1 MVKVSTATVLGGVK
15 PDGTTLTNIT
25 TDELLERYQ
34 NGELHRVN
42 GPAVINADGTQ
53 EWYQNGNRHM
63 DNGLSLLLTNGTKY
77 WHKNGTLI
85 KMVKQK

>member
-1 MVKVSTATVLGGVK
+1 MNLVPKMW
-15 PDGTTLTNIT
+15 
-25 TDELLERYQ
+25 YQ
-34 NGELHRVN
+34 NGKLHRVN

>member
-53 EWYQNGNRHM
+53 EWYQHDKLHRDDGPAVIEA
-63 DNGLSLLLTNGTKY
+63 DGTKEWY
-77 WHKNGTLI
+77 RNGKLQPDHK
-85 KMVKQK
+85 